1 MFKDWTAL
9 TGLFSRFKLEELPS
23 REKLLSVVAR
33 SAGKIPFSDDVLAM
47 WYCAKDPTTPTRVRA
62 GIIGAL
68 AYFVLPADMVPDILI
83 GFGFSDDAAVLT
95 ALLALVSSNIKQEH
109 RDKANEV
116 LSGRKSEAPAESPI
130 QPA

>member
-1 MFKDWTAL
+1 MFKDWNAL

>member
-95 ALLALVSSNIKQEH
+95 ALLALVSANIKQEH
-109 RDKANEV
+109 RDKANEL
-116 LSGRKSEAPAESPI
+116 LSGRKSEATAESPI